1 MSQPQAYYLA
11 AGLALYALLWLAKRV
26 YTRLTSPIRYLAG
39 PARGGVTLGDVG
51 QHMDAWRVQF
61 GATFR
66 YPGMFSTNLHT
77 SDLLAVQHILKN
89 VDIYQRPALVRRV
102 LGNGVLGAGLL
113 TIEGE
118 EHRNLV
124 SIPSCRLSLCGNLSA
139 GLQRKIMVSKS
150 WDPSAFQLDQ
160 YECHPAKNPAFGT
173 PQMRELGAIFMEKAA
188 KLRDNWLEDL
198 SGDGSGSAHIDVL
211 PGLRSMTLDVI
222 ALAGFNYDSHSLDR
236 TRPRSELDKA
246 FTVYFQP
253 TASRGAR
260 LLRLVQ
266 LMFPILLHVPLRV
279 NRVVQDARASLDRIA
294 RQVLEEGKRD
304 VNEPGSAGGTLK
316 TGRKDL
322 LSLLLKVNVWGDGQ
336 RVSDRVVLAQI
347 PTFLVAGH
355 ETTST
360 GTAWALYAL
369 AQHLAVQQQL
379 RVELDSLPE
388 DPTMEALNALPY
400 LTNVVKEV
408 LRLHPAIGFT
418 VREAQ
423 REDVLPLGRA
433 CVDLRGRRVEAL
445 RIRKG
450 QLIHIPILGVQR
462 DRAVWG
468 ADAEEFRPERWDA
481 LPDTVKEVPG
491 IYAHLLAFLGG
502 AHACIGAK
510 FAVFEMKSLLF
521 TLVRAFEFKVA
532 VGEEDI
538 GRTTAPV
545 GSPFVRSEK
554 GRGAQMPLLVRP
566 SKEV

>member
-1 MSQPQAYYLA
+1 
-11 AGLALYALLWLAKRV
+11 
-26 YTRLTSPIRYLAG
+26 
-39 PARGGVTLGDVG
+39 
-51 QHMDAWRVQF
+51 MDAWRAQF
-61 GATFR
+61 GPTFR
-66 YPGMFSTNLHT
+66 YPGMFSTNLHI
-77 SDLLAVQHILKN
+77 SDLLALQHILKN
-89 VDIYQRPALVRRV
+89 ADIYQRPALVRRV

-118 EHRNLV
+118 EHRNL
-124 SIPSCRLSLCGNLSA
+124 
-139 GLQRKIMVSKS
+139 RKIM
-150 WDPSAFQLDQ
+150 
-160 YECHPAKNPAFGT
+160 NPAFGT

-198 SGDGSGSAHIDVL
+198 LNNAPAQIDVL

-236 TRPRSELDKA
+236 TRPRSELDEA

-260 LLRLVQ
+260 MLRLVQ
-266 LMFPILLHVPLRV
+266 LMFPILLNVPLRV

-304 VNEPGSAGGTLK
+304 ISEPGSAGENSK

-322 LSLLLKVNVWGDGQ
+322 LSLLLKVNVGGDGQ

-369 AQHLAVQQQL
+369 AQHPAVQQHL
-379 RVELDSLPE
+379 RAELDSLPE

-423 REDVLPLGRA
+423 REDVVPLGRP
-433 CVDLRGRRVEAL
+433 CVDSRGRRVEAL

-481 LPDTVKEVPG
+481 LPDAVKEIPG

-521 TLVRAFEFKVA
+521 TLIRAFEFEVA
-532 VGEEDI
+532 VGKEDI

-554 GRGAQMPLLVRP
+554 GRGAQMPLVVKPL
-566 SKEV
+566 KGM